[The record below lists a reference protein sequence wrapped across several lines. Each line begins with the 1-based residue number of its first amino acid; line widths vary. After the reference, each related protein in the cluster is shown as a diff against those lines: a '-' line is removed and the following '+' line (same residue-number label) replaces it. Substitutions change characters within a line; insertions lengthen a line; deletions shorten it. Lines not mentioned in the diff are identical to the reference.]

1 MAITGESKNSIEGA
15 PKKKIYE
22 EWKLN
27 LHLLGYKTA
36 ILMQNKLEP
45 QQNN

>member
-1 MAITGESKNSIEGA
+1 MVVTGESKNSIEGA
-15 PKKKIYE
+15 PENKIK

-27 LHLLGYKTA
+27 PYLLGQKKV
-36 ILMQNKLEP
+36 ISMQNKLEL